1 MTQLSDHAENPT
13 PADRRRRFAVSLRM
27 RLLVALV
34 ALAALGLVAAAA
46 VTHALLASFLLQRF
60 DAQQATASRFV
71 YTSVFQPTPGGRGFL
86 DGGEPRQSNRL
97 LPTGSYAA
105 GVDAT
110 GNIVEQLSYDATSN
124 TWSVAAS
131 ATAPRLPSST
141 TKRTKPFT
149 ATDKKGNRYRVV
161 VDHDT
166 RDLLVNR
173 TTGQTA
179 TYVFAMPMRD
189 VDQTLGRLTLVEGGV
204 TAAVL
209 LAMGLLSWFLIGVG
223 LRPLR
228 KMEDSAGA
236 IVAGDLSRRIEHPD
250 VRTEV
255 GRLGLALNTM
265 LARIEEAFSAR
276 AASEERLRRFLA
288 DASHELRTPLTSIR
302 GYAEL
307 FRRGADRRP
316 DDLEKAM
323 QRIEDESARMGVL
336 VDELLLLARLDQG
349 RRPAREPVL
358 LAEIAADACDDL
370 RTAAPDRLVRFE
382 GDPDVVVS
390 GDEMQLRQVIG
401 NLLTNARVHTPA
413 GTAVDVRVAADGGL
427 AVLEVRDHGPGLP
440 GADLP
445 HIFDRFYRADQSR
458 ARDHGGAGLGLSIVA
473 AVVQAHGGRVG
484 VSNLLAG
491 GGATVGV
498 VGARFTVEL
507 PLLVGDGTTVEDP
520 RAEPDDATPPD
531 DSVIDSPSESR
542 DEVSVSR
549 SEPR

>member
-1 MTQLSDHAENPT
+1 MTEDH
-13 PADRRRRFAVSLRM
+13 RRRFAVSLRV

-46 VTHALLASFLLQRF
+46 VTHTLLASFLVQRF
-60 DAQQATASRFV
+60 DDQQATATRFV

-86 DGGEPRQSNRL
+86 DGGAPRQSNRL

-105 GVDAT
+105 GVDSA
-110 GNIVEQLSYDATSN
+110 GHVVEQLSYDADSN
-124 TWSVAAS
+124 TWAVATQ
-131 ATAPRLPSST
+131 ATAPRLPANT
-141 TKRTKPFT
+141 TSHTKPFT
-149 ATDKKGNRYRVV
+149 VTDKKGNRYRVV
-161 VDHDT
+161 VDHDA
-166 RDLLVNR
+166 RDLLISR
-173 TTGQTA
+173 STGQTA
-179 TYVFAMPMRD
+179 TYVFAMPLRD
-189 VDQTLGRLTLVEGGV
+189 VDQTLGRLTLVEAGV

-209 LAMGLLSWFLIGVG
+209 LATGLLAWFLIGVG

-228 KMEDSAGA
+228 KMEASAGA
-236 IVAGDLSRRIEHPD
+236 IVAGDLSRRIDHPD
-250 VRTEV
+250 SRTEV

-307 FRRGADRRP
+307 FRRGASRRP

-323 QRIEDESARMGVL
+323 HRIEDESARMGVL

-349 RRPAREPVL
+349 RQPAREPVL

-370 RTAAPDRLVRFE
+370 RTAAPDRVVTFE
-382 GDPDVVVS
+382 ADPDVVVS

-413 GTAVDVRVAADGGL
+413 RTAVEVRVAAEAGV
-427 AVLEVRDHGPGLP
+427 AVFEVRDHGRGMPA
-440 GADLP
+440 ADLP
-445 HIFDRFYRADQSR
+445 HVFDRFYRADQSR

-484 VSNLLAG
+484 VSNVIG
-491 GGATVGV
+491 GGAEGV
-498 VGARFTVEL
+498 IGARFRVEL
-507 PLLVGDGTTVEDP
+507 PLLVGDAATVETTNT
-520 RAEPDDATPPD
+520 EPDDGKVARPLADSATGP
-531 DSVIDSPSESR
+531 R

-549 SEPR
+549 TERT